1 MAVSAALLSAAL
13 SLAPGPE
20 GRPKA
25 PRPLPQNSLLPA
37 KPLPLLPSLPPRNGA
52 CDGDFET
59 FLREEQTRA
68 ATFLESEQTRVARIF
83 EWEHDRALRF
93 ERLGEHANYWVRPVA
108 HTARARG
115 PLCALRPQ
123 PSRRG
128 GERGPS
134 GGPRLHPPSP
144 SPSPFPQEDPRIH
157 NFGNTG
163 WRGWLHALAVPFST
177 FLIDKLAYG
186 GVDARKQIHESELS
200 AAGQTVVDLCSGV
213 GFSCARA
220 GKVTAVD
227 TSPNMLA
234 VSRLRRPDV
243 HERVVANAEA
253 FGEAGSFDV
262 ATLMFATHEMPGYA
276 RRRCIRNALRLARD
290 KVLVADI
297 WPGFRPNDMMLS
309 GEPYV
314 LDYLANMESDVEAS
328 FDPMQWTLTREDV
341 VEQHVRMWKFERLS
355 WGV

>member
-1 MAVSAALLSAAL
+1 MALSAALLSAAL

-93 ERLGEHANYWVRPVA
+93 ERLGEHANYW
-108 HTARARG
+108 
-115 PLCALRPQ
+115 
-123 PSRRG
+123 
-128 GERGPS
+128 
-134 GGPRLHPPSP
+134 
-144 SPSPFPQEDPRIH
+144 EDPRIH

>member
-1 MAVSAALLSAAL
+1 M
-13 SLAPGPE
+13 
-20 GRPKA
+20 
-25 PRPLPQNSLLPA
+25 
-37 KPLPLLPSLPPRNGA
+37 
-52 CDGDFET
+52 
-59 FLREEQTRA
+59 
-68 ATFLESEQTRVARIF
+68 
-83 EWEHDRALRF
+83 
-93 ERLGEHANYWVRPVA
+93 
-108 HTARARG
+108 
-115 PLCALRPQ
+115 
-123 PSRRG
+123 
-128 GERGPS
+128 
-134 GGPRLHPPSP
+134 
-144 SPSPFPQEDPRIH
+144 
-157 NFGNTG
+157 
-163 WRGWLHALAVPFST
+163 
-177 FLIDKLAYG
+177 IDKLAYG

-328 FDPMQWTLTREDV
+328 FDPMQWTLTREAV
-341 VEQHVRMWKFERLS
+341 LRPAYKKENVPHWCSSV
-355 WGV
+355 